1 MMSDYGWIDD
11 FITAKKP
18 FAVCALPDS
27 NEVKVFT
34 HFDNDTLRNDAGDV
48 FNIEPESGGDFS
60 SPQNTTTEQA
70 HSIMVEHAV
79 DAIKL
84 GVVQKV
90 IISTLKHAERNGQ
103 LMSSVFER
111 LLTSYPTAFRYVCFH
126 PAYGLWA
133 GASPELLLKKEG
145 NNYYTTALAGTIKSE
160 ANQPQEWNDKLIHEQ
175 ALVTNGITSH
185 LKTIGI
191 YDLNISEPKPHKA
204 GPVTHLKT
212 DIDFVTE
219 ASLGHVLEALHPT
232 AAVCGFPREEAK
244 ALYRSLEEHE
254 RRLYTG
260 YLGVKQADGDLRYF
274 VNLRCMQIFDD
285 HFELH
290 VGGGITSGSIAKDE
304 WEETENKAKVLRQVI
319 Q

>member
-1 MMSDYGWIDD
+1 MMSDFNWIDE
-11 FITAKKP
+11 FISAKKP

-27 NEVKVFT
+27 HKVRVFT
-34 HFDNDTLRNDAGDV
+34 HFENDTLQSDAGDV
-48 FNIEPESGGDFS
+48 FNIEPESIGDFS
-60 SPQNTTTEQA
+60 SPQEATTEHA
-70 HSIMVEHAV
+70 HSLMVQHAV
-79 DAIKL
+79 DAIKSGTL
-84 GVVQKV
+84 QKV
-90 IISTLKHAERNGQ
+90 IISTIKHAERNGQ
-103 LMSSVFER
+103 LLSSIFES

-133 GASPELLLKKEG
+133 GASPELLLRKEG
-145 NNYYTTALAGTIKSE
+145 NNYYTTALAGTVRTVT
-160 ANQPQEWNDKLIHEQ
+160 NQPLVWNDKLIHEQ

-191 YDLNISEPKPHKA
+191 YDLNVSEPKPHQA

-219 ASLGHVLEALHPT
+219 ASIDHVLEALHPT

-260 YLGVKQADGDLRYF
+260 YLGIKQANGDLRYF

-290 VGGGITSGSIAKDE
+290 VGGGITAGSIAKDE
-304 WEETENKAKVLRQVI
+304 WVETENKAKVLRQVI
-319 Q
+319 L